1 MKTGAHW
8 PPSKRSDVQLAVFQK
23 VVKKKQALA
32 KAKDEIR
39 RDWCVNVTMLDADW
53 HVNVDLAEGV
63 MAMDPYDLMDTLYV
77 ESGLEDPT
85 NKSTLY
91 HFVAHFFEQ
100 VASAICSLRG
110 RFVVEI
116 IHGEISSIMEKS
128 AMMHWIR
135 N

>member
-1 MKTGAHW
+1 
-8 PPSKRSDVQLAVFQK
+8 
-23 VVKKKQALA
+23 
-32 KAKDEIR
+32 
-39 RDWCVNVTMLDADW
+39 MLDADW

-116 IHGEISSIMEKS
+116 IHGEISSIMEK
-128 AMMHWIR
+128 IR
-135 N
+135 YDALDQELVYPTRYNTVHMSNIPLVFPSFSGVA